1 MIQTEALFDLSYTVL
16 GDFLRNYTYPWE
28 ALSHIGQAILAWGEM
43 LDKER
48 YDQPKP
54 GVWIAKTAT
63 VAHSA
68 CLVAPCIIDEGA
80 EVRHCAF
87 LRGNV
92 LVGKRAVVGNST
104 ELKNAILF
112 DQAQVP
118 HFNYVGDSILG
129 YKAHLGAGAVTS
141 NVKSDK
147 GLVVVGGMETGLKKF
162 GAMVGDVCV
171 LAIAFLCY
179 LPGIHSIRKRSPEG
193 MAMRTFWSFFR
204 KTLLF
209 VVCWFVAIAGCVYI
223 IGLFLRSWRLGL
235 WVSKPNDNEY
245 TAFVDGKKIPVVRYY
260 DDLSDYGA
268 RGKYI
273 YQDANGE
280 FYRPPVK

>member
-129 YKAHLGAGAVTS
+129 YKAHFGAGTVTS
-141 NVKSDK
+141 NVKCDK
-147 GLVVVGGMETGLKKF
+147 SPIVLHFSNGAVQTGLFKM
-162 GAMVGDVCV
+162 GAMVGDHCEVGCNSVLNPGTILGRGVTVYPLSSVRGTVADGMIYKSAIRVC
-171 LAIAFLCY
+171 
-179 LPGIHSIRKRSPEG
+179 PRR
-193 MAMRTFWSFFR
+193 
-204 KTLLF
+204 
-209 VVCWFVAIAGCVYI
+209 
-223 IGLFLRSWRLGL
+223 
-235 WVSKPNDNEY
+235 
-245 TAFVDGKKIPVVRYY
+245 
-260 DDLSDYGA
+260 
-268 RGKYI
+268 
-273 YQDANGE
+273 
-280 FYRPPVK
+280 